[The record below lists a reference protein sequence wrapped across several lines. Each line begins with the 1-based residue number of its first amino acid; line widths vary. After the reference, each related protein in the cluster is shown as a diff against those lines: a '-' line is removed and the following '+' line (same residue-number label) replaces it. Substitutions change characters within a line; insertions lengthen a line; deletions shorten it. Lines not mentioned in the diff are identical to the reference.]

1 MKFFIKDVGA
11 SSLHDKELWLCG
23 ASFVSGLEDELNS
36 SPSFPSDVELQNV
49 RGSDLGDTVTQQI
62 DLTDSE
68 IKAEKGQ
75 IISRSHGARLVCG
88 LAHP

>member
-36 SPSFPSDVELQNV
+36 SPSFPSDVEL
-49 RGSDLGDTVTQQI
+49 
-62 DLTDSE
+62 
-68 IKAEKGQ
+68 
-75 IISRSHGARLVCG
+75 
-88 LAHP
+88 